1 MMEINKNTGFNSFD
15 EIDIQCPYCF
25 KKFKHYNVGFRATP
39 IAEETKRKWQNLYK
53 EKISSDDAEGQKFYQ
68 KKLEL
73 AEKFGERKDEVFLD
87 YWRNRGWEASLD
99 QLYEVGD
106 GYTEFGGSDSARK
119 VSSIQDPVIG
129 ISGDDLIGDKIVDE
143 FGFVTEAIDIRGEDE
158 GKTSKR
164 VCPYCHNILPNNYGR
179 NPIKFIAVVGVSGV
193 GKTVMLSKLLELSE
207 ELLRNVEYSVTYVN
221 NYTADSYVKKYKI
234 EQDREMPMGTNKT
247 QFKPP
252 IFLDVEKN
260 NKLTTFVLYDIAG
273 ENCVDAEKIDI
284 IGPFIRNADGIIMLL
299 DPEQISSF
307 DLSERTNN
315 GNITALKPNAVI
327 NAMKSAFL
335 HNTNQ
340 KSQIPIAVTFSKS
353 DLFRI
358 AKVAGENVVRDNS
371 NIFKTLSYKNNA
383 FMIDEFCN
391 VDGEVRQIVHKYCKE
406 LIISMQNTFET
417 YGFFAISTLGHDTE
431 KEGDNKYY
439 LRMNIE
445 QMRLEEPL
453 MWLMYRWNMINSY
466 TEREKKP
473 AFFKLFGGRK
483 S

>member
-1 MMEINKNTGFNSFD
+1 
-15 EIDIQCPYCF
+15 
-25 KKFKHYNVGFRATP
+25 
-39 IAEETKRKWQNLYK
+39 
-53 EKISSDDAEGQKFYQ
+53 
-68 KKLEL
+68 
-73 AEKFGERKDEVFLD
+73 
-87 YWRNRGWEASLD
+87 
-99 QLYEVGD
+99 
-106 GYTEFGGSDSARK
+106 
-119 VSSIQDPVIG
+119 
-129 ISGDDLIGDKIVDE
+129 
-143 FGFVTEAIDIRGEDE
+143 
-158 GKTSKR
+158 
-164 VCPYCHNILPNNYGR
+164 
-179 NPIKFIAVVGVSGV
+179 
-193 GKTVMLSKLLELSE
+193 MLSKLLELSE

-252 IFLDVEKN
+252 IFLDIEKN

-406 LIISMQNTFET
+406 LIISLQNTFET
-417 YGFFAISTLGHDTE
+417 STLGHDTE